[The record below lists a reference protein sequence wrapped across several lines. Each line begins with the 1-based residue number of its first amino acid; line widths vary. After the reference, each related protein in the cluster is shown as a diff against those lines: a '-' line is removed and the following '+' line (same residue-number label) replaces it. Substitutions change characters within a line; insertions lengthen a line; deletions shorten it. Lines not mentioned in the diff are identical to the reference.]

1 LRLTRGEGV
10 RSNLADAKESANLTP
25 PVEDVVVDVPGWQ
38 QVRPRIPDTQQ
49 RRTLE
54 RRRSIRE
61 IVFGMQDG
69 ILTTLGIITG
79 VGVAEGARAA
89 VFISG
94 FLALLAG
101 ALSMGVGE
109 YLGRKSEREVV
120 AATIDMEKREMAA
133 DPQGE
138 FAEQVAYYKLK
149 GFSAEEAE
157 MIVRRLTQLPDI
169 YLYEMVRDEFGIDPR
184 EAEATGIHG
193 PLAMSGSFAL
203 GSLLPI
209 LAFMLPLS
217 MFVSTLTSL
226 LFALI
231 GLFGVG
237 YYAGTLSERNPIG
250 KGLEVALY
258 GCAVFVLSYLA
269 GHFIPPLFGHAP
281 VPVGG

>member
-1 LRLTRGEGV
+1 M
-10 RSNLADAKESANLTP
+10 
-25 PVEDVVVDVPGWQ
+25 

-49 RRTLE
+49 RRALE
-54 RRRSIRE
+54 KRRSIRE

-79 VGVAEGARAA
+79 VGVAEGDRAA

-120 AATIDMEKREMAA
+120 QATIDLERREMAD

-138 FAEQVAYYKLK
+138 FSEQVAFYKLK
-149 GFSAEEAE
+149 GFSSEEAE
-157 MIVRRLTQLPDI
+157 MIVRRLTQHPEI
-169 YLYEMVRDEFGIDPR
+169 FLYEMVRDEFGIDPR
-184 EAEATGIHG
+184 EVEE
-193 PLAMSGSFAL
+193 SGLRAAFSMAVSFAL

-209 LAFMLPLS
+209 VAFILPLS
-217 MFVSTLTSL
+217 IGASTLVSL
-226 LFALI
+226 LFALT
-231 GLFGVG
+231 GLFAVG
-237 YYAGTLSERNPIG
+237 YYAGTLSERSPLG
-250 KGLEVALY
+250 KGAEVVLY
-258 GCAVFVLSYLA
+258 GCGVFAVSYLV

-281 VPVGG
+281 VPLGG